1 MVNVLVVDDEPT
13 VEAMFAGGS
22 INSGGSIDSGD
33 NAGGGHE
40 FVFAASDDAAIAVLS
55 ARDDLDIAI
64 VAVESTVISGMDL
77 FLKLDPKDA
86 RLPRTALNARLN
98 IFPVKVDRSVM

>member
-1 MVNVLVVDDEPT
+1 MVNVLVVDDDPA
-13 VEAMFAGGS
+13 VEAMFAGGP
-22 INSGGSIDSGD
+22 IYSGDNAGD

-77 FLKLDPKDA
+77 FLKLDHKDA
-86 RLPRTALNARLN
+86 RLPRTTLNARLN